1 MITVI
6 YDDTMCNGPYRVEHK
21 TMEDA
26 VESVNNDFESLMKEL
41 RDEGYEP
48 EWIRDGHHMLEV
60 YVPNT
65 SINAWWD
72 FEYGELKMDTN
83 EIKMFEQKMIDSAFI
98 DAVDYDPKVAAR
110 AVGARKMKM
119 KGVCS
124 FNEYISYLQTIT
136 GNAKLFWKYQF

>member
-1 MITVI
+1 MITVV

-21 TMEDA
+21 TMEAA

-48 EWIRDGHHMLEV
+48 EWIPDGHHMLEV

-72 FEYGELKMDTN
+72 FE
-83 EIKMFEQKMIDSAFI
+83 
-98 DAVDYDPKVAAR
+98 
-110 AVGARKMKM
+110 
-119 KGVCS
+119 
-124 FNEYISYLQTIT
+124 
-136 GNAKLFWKYQF
+136 

>member
-1 MITVI
+1 MKNKAVVVI
-6 YDDTMCNGPYRVEHK
+6 YDDTMCDGPCRVEHK

-48 EWIRDGHHMLEV
+48 EWICDGHHMLEV

-72 FEYGELKMDTN
+72 FE
-83 EIKMFEQKMIDSAFI
+83 
-98 DAVDYDPKVAAR
+98 
-110 AVGARKMKM
+110 
-119 KGVCS
+119 
-124 FNEYISYLQTIT
+124 
-136 GNAKLFWKYQF
+136 

>member
-21 TMEDA
+21 TMENA
-26 VESVNNDFESLMKEL
+26 VAFINSDFESLMKEL
-41 RDEGYEP
+41 GDEGYEL

-72 FEYGELKMDTN
+72 IE
-83 EIKMFEQKMIDSAFI
+83 
-98 DAVDYDPKVAAR
+98 
-110 AVGARKMKM
+110 
-119 KGVCS
+119 
-124 FNEYISYLQTIT
+124 
-136 GNAKLFWKYQF
+136 

>member
-1 MITVI
+1 MITIV
-6 YDDTMCNGPYRVEHK
+6 YDDTMCNGPCRVEHK

-48 EWIRDGHHMLEV
+48 KWIRDGHHMLEV

-72 FEYGELKMDTN
+72 FE
-83 EIKMFEQKMIDSAFI
+83 
-98 DAVDYDPKVAAR
+98 
-110 AVGARKMKM
+110 
-119 KGVCS
+119 
-124 FNEYISYLQTIT
+124 
-136 GNAKLFWKYQF
+136 

>member
-1 MITVI
+1 MKNKAVVVI
-6 YDDTMCNGPYRVEHK
+6 YDDTMCNGPCRVEYK

-26 VESVNNDFESLMKEL
+26 VASVNNDFESLMKEL

-72 FEYGELKMDTN
+72 FE
-83 EIKMFEQKMIDSAFI
+83 
-98 DAVDYDPKVAAR
+98 
-110 AVGARKMKM
+110 
-119 KGVCS
+119 
-124 FNEYISYLQTIT
+124 
-136 GNAKLFWKYQF
+136 

>member
-1 MITVI
+1 MKNKAVI
-6 YDDTMCNGPYRVEHK
+6 VVYDDTMCNGPYSAEHK

-48 EWIRDGHHMLEV
+48 EWIRDGYHMLEV

-72 FEYGELKMDTN
+72 FE
-83 EIKMFEQKMIDSAFI
+83 
-98 DAVDYDPKVAAR
+98 
-110 AVGARKMKM
+110 
-119 KGVCS
+119 
-124 FNEYISYLQTIT
+124 
-136 GNAKLFWKYQF
+136 

>member
-1 MITVI
+1 MKNKAVVVV

-26 VESVNNDFESLMKEL
+26 VESVNNDFEGLMKEL

-72 FEYGELKMDTN
+72 FE
-83 EIKMFEQKMIDSAFI
+83 
-98 DAVDYDPKVAAR
+98 
-110 AVGARKMKM
+110 
-119 KGVCS
+119 
-124 FNEYISYLQTIT
+124 
-136 GNAKLFWKYQF
+136 